1 MKKKMSQE
9 VVETK
14 EGLEIRKLTELRP
27 SAAEEYREAI
37 MHRVDHFSQQRDSVF
52 NNMIENMLVKG
63 LETVLEVK
71 VKIDDMLG
79 DQKETVQNFIEKLLF
94 IGL

>member
-1 MKKKMSQE
+1 MSQE
-9 VVETK
+9 VIET
-14 EGLEIRKLTELRP
+14 EDGLKIRKLTELRP
-27 SAAEEYREAI
+27 SAAEEYRKAI
-37 MHRVDHFSQQRDSVF
+37 EKRVDYFSQQRDSIF

-63 LETVLEVK
+63 LETFLEAKVK
-71 VKIDDMLG
+71 VDDLLG